1 MTRCRIFRCLILGT
15 ALAVAALAVACD
27 DPGTGPAP
35 SPTPTPT
42 TAPSPAHTPTGV
54 PIAVEPSRAQTPTS
68 SSSAPMPT
76 ATSARGP
83 TPFPTA
89 IDPAPTATAPP
100 SPEPTPFPTAVEPA
114 PTATAPPSPE
124 PTPFPTAVEPA
135 PTATAPPSPEPT
147 LQEKIEGLFSDYLGN
162 APFSDHLR
170 ELSDYQSPTPADL
183 SSLETLAAHA
193 RQDFELTK
201 RAVIAAGFLGL
212 DSSEANLS
220 IDAYLKHQQKYDLQ
234 DPTGFASVTALI
246 LFQNHLNTPGTIK
259 LPDGSEEDRR
269 SHILSSE
276 ERIETLIAGAD
287 IWSWLALPE
296 RDLMTIPDWFAKA
309 YPNDTENEAH
319 RKKVFL
325 GPFSSNVPINGPV
338 NQPRESWAEL
348 HRNLD
353 NLDIQPNST
362 ASYLEALANGTS
374 NLDYHFD
381 SEYMNLAV
389 RKLDFIVANKSGFM
403 EELDVRSRAFID
415 DIGGFTIIARS
426 RKYDKDLF
434 KRVLDL
440 KEISAFRYLGIED
453 PRYDNKV
460 VPYPSNEDIILFVT
474 GFTFSVNIRQANAPP
489 GEEGLR
495 TYHPELF
502 GFMYTTENGRDPFGD
517 FVAKYNYTVSKGGR
531 QIAMGEPKLGPTD
544 PLRYPFVDPV
554 ESEREWIVEN
564 STLTIFKTY
573 GVNFMFN
580 PAAFDEGF
588 NKDPLYK
595 NDPVAQNR
603 GPWIKV
609 FDNRADAP

>member
-27 DPGTGPAP
+27 DPGTDLSP
-35 SPTPTPT
+35 SPVPTPT
-42 TAPSPAHTPTGV
+42 TAPSPSHTPTGV
-54 PIAVEPSRAQTPTS
+54 PVAVEPSRAPTPTS
-68 SSSAPMPT
+68 SSPAPMPT

-89 IDPAPTATAPP
+89 I
-100 SPEPTPFPTAVEPA
+100 EPA

-124 PTPFPTAVEPA
+124 PTPFPTAIEPA

-147 LQEKIEGLFSDYLGN
+147 LQERIEGLLSDYRDN
-162 APFSDHLR
+162 APFDNHLR
-170 ELSDYQSPTPADL
+170 KLSDYQSPTPAAL
-183 SSLETLAAHA
+183 SSFETLAAHA
-193 RQDFELTK
+193 RQDLELTK
-201 RAVIAAGFLGL
+201 RAVIAASFLGL
-212 DSSEANLS
+212 DSTEASLT
-220 IDAYLKHQQKYDLQ
+220 IDAYLNHQQKYDLQ
-234 DPTGFASVTALI
+234 DPTGFASVTDLI
-246 LFQNHLNTPGTIK
+246 LFQHHLNTPGTIK
-259 LPDGSEEDRR
+259 LPDGSEGDRR
-269 SHILSSE
+269 SYILSSE
-276 ERIETLIAGAD
+276 ERIEALIAGAD

-296 RDLMTIPDWFAKA
+296 RDLATVPEWFAET
-309 YPNDTENEAH
+309 YPYDTVNEAH
-319 RKKVFL
+319 RKRVFL
-325 GPFSSNVPINGPV
+325 GPFSSNVPAGTPV
-338 NQPRESWAEL
+338 NQLRESWAEL

-353 NLDIQPNST
+353 NFDFQPNST

-374 NLDYHFD
+374 NLDYHFA

-415 DIGGFTIIARS
+415 DIGGFTIIAGTR
-426 RKYDKDLF
+426 RYDKDLF

-440 KEISAFRYLGIED
+440 KEISAFRDLGLED

-460 VPYPSNEDIILFVT
+460 VPYPSNEDIILSVT
-474 GFTFSVNIRQANAPP
+474 GLTISVNIRQANAPP

-502 GFMYTTENGRDPFGD
+502 GFMYTTENGRDLFGD
-517 FVAKYNYTVSKGGR
+517 FVARYNYTVSKGGR
-531 QIAMGEPKLGPTD
+531 QIAVGEPKLGATD

-573 GVNFMFN
+573 GVNFLFN

-588 NKDPLYK
+588 NKDPLYA
-595 NDPVAQNR
+595 NDPAAQNR

>member
-1 MTRCRIFRCLILGT
+1 MTRCRIFRCLMLGT

-27 DPGTGPAP
+27 DPGTDLSP
-35 SPTPTPT
+35 SPVPTPT

-54 PIAVEPSRAQTPTS
+54 PVAVEPSRAQTPTS
-68 SSSAPMPT
+68 SNSAPMPT
-76 ATSARGP
+76 
-83 TPFPTA
+83 
-89 IDPAPTATAPP
+89 PP
-100 SPEPTPFPTAVEPA
+100 SPEPTPFPTAI
-114 PTATAPPSPE
+114 
-124 PTPFPTAVEPA
+124 EPA

-147 LQEKIEGLFSDYLGN
+147 LQERIEGLFSDYRDN
-162 APFSDHLR
+162 APFDDHLR
-170 ELSDYQSPTPADL
+170 KLSDYQSPTRAAL
-183 SSLETLAAHA
+183 SSFETLAAHA
-193 RQDFELTK
+193 RQDFDLTK

-212 DSSEANLS
+212 DSSEANLA

-234 DPTGFASVTALI
+234 DPTGFASVTDLI

-276 ERIETLIAGAD
+276 ERIEALIAGAD

-296 RDLMTIPDWFAKA
+296 RDLMTIPDWFAET
-309 YPNDTENEAH
+309 YPYDTENEAI
-319 RKKVFL
+319 RQQVFL
-325 GPFSSNVPINGPV
+325 GPFSSNVPIKGPV

-362 ASYLEALANGTS
+362 ASDLEALANGTS

-440 KEISAFRYLGIED
+440 KEISAFRHLDIED

-474 GFTFSVNIRQANAPP
+474 GFTFSVNILQANAPP

-554 ESEREWIVEN
+554 ESERIWIVEN
-564 STLTIFKTY
+564 STLTIYKTY
-573 GVNFMFN
+573 GVNFLFN

-595 NDPVAQNR
+595 NDPAAQNR